1 MTPSRRWWTF
11 ALVSL
16 ALFMS
21 MLDNLV
27 VTTALPA
34 IQHAL
39 HASVSDLEW
48 TVNAYTLTFTILM
61 IPAAALGDRFGRR
74 RILLIGV
81 LLFTIGST
89 LSALAPNASMLALAR
104 ALQGVGGACITP
116 LTLTMLT
123 TAFPSTQRTLII
135 GLWSGVSGLGLAAGP
150 LVGGAIVN
158 GWAWNAV
165 FWVNVPIGIVLLILG
180 CIHLEESYGD
190 RRRLDLPGN
199 ILIGLGLFGLI
210 WGLIWGNAAG
220 WGSAQTVGALA
231 LGTFFIIAF
240 IIRERLTQ
248 EPMID
253 LKLFAIRDFSVTNA
267 IGFLMHFGIF
277 GSIFFIM
284 QFVQDV
290 QGASPLTAGLQAM
303 PWTATIMVAAPLA
316 GVLVARFG
324 SRSIILIGMI
334 AQTIALLWI
343 AWLASAALPYIYLL
357 PAFLLGG
364 VGMGFS
370 FAPLTDIVVSVVPGR
385 QQGQASS
392 VYTTMRELG
401 GVFGVAVLGA
411 VFQHSAV
418 APVTPLL
425 FVEGFRDALYVG
437 AGILAFGALLA
448 FFLPRSKQTLDIVIQ
463 AEGEDERH
471 RQVLSLQ
478 NNDR

>member
-1 MTPSRRWWTF
+1 MTLSRRWWTF

-34 IQHAL
+34 IQYAL
-39 HASVSDLEW
+39 HARVADLEW
-48 TVNAYTLTFTILM
+48 IVNAYTLTFTILM

-74 RILLIGV
+74 RVLLIGV

-89 LSALAPNASMLALAR
+89 FSALAPNANALILAR

-123 TAFPSTQRTLII
+123 VAFPPTQRTMII

-158 GWAWNAV
+158 GWAWNAI
-165 FWVNVPIGIVLLILG
+165 FWVNVPIGLILLVLG
-180 CIHLEESYGD
+180 VIHLQESYGD
-190 RRRLDLPGN
+190 RQLRFDLAGN
-199 ILIGLGLFGLI
+199 ILIGVGLFGLI
-210 WGLIWGNAAG
+210 FGLIWGNAAG
-220 WGSAQTVGALA
+220 WGSAQTVGALT
-231 LGTFFIIAF
+231 LGTFFSVAF
-240 IIRERLTQ
+240 VLWERRVH

-253 LKLFAIRDFSVTNA
+253 LKLFAMRDFSITNTV
-267 IGFLMHFGIF
+267 GFLMHFGIF

-290 QGASPLTAGLQAM
+290 QGASPLTAGLEAM

-316 GVLVARFG
+316 SMLSVRFG
-324 SRSIILIGMI
+324 ARLIIIIGMI
-334 AQTIALLWI
+334 AQAVALFWIALL
-343 AWLASAALPYIYLL
+343 ASATVPYVYLL

-364 VGMGFS
+364 IGMGFS
-370 FAPLTDIVVSVVPGR
+370 FAPLSDIVVSVVPEK

-411 VFQHSAV
+411 VFQHNV
-418 APVTPLL
+418 VIPITPGQFLG
-425 FVEGFRDALYVG
+425 GFRAALSVG
-437 AGILAFGALLA
+437 ASVVACGALLA
-448 FFLPRSKQTLDIVIQ
+448 LFLPRSTLPLATI
-463 AEGEDERH
+463 AHPEEENER
-471 RQVLSLQ
+471 QQPDLSLKK
-478 NNDR
+478 